1 MRSSNEICH
10 AKNYDVSAIGCHD
23 CDWPS
28 DRRAPGTGN
37 CHCCGGADRAGGF
50 DVGELEASPATTVA
64 QPSKPAIS
72 GIGFLKLR
80 WVVLNDSGRIEGER
94 SFRSGDCTVEPFQ
107 QSFYRP
113 LLRSLW
119 RLVLVPQRA
128 TPQSHTDPYIER
140 LLLITIKTDA
150 C

>member
-1 MRSSNEICH
+1 MTATSL
-10 AKNYDVSAIGCHD
+10 AI
-23 CDWPS
+23 
-28 DRRAPGTGN
+28 
-37 CHCCGGADRAGGF
+37 
-50 DVGELEASPATTVA
+50 VGHLGQVIAIVVVVLIGLGVLMWASWKASPAITVA

-80 WVVLNDSGRIEGER
+80 WVLLNDSGRIEGER

-119 RLVLVPQRA
+119 RLVLVP
-128 TPQSHTDPYIER
+128 
-140 LLLITIKTDA
+140 
-150 C
+150 